1 MIELYKHQAKF
12 VNDILVQFKKG
23 RKHVIGQSPTGS
35 GKTVMFSAMASQAA
49 KKNNK
54 VLILTDRIELLNQAG
69 GTIESFDMNPQYI
82 TAGTKS
88 IEKDRGI
95 FIAMSQTLRNRL
107 KNPEWLNFVKNE
119 IKMIIIDEAHKQEFN
134 HMFKDSLL
142 DDKYVI
148 GFTATPVRDG
158 GMVQLGIQYDAI
170 VTGKPIK
177 WLIKKGYLLNCDIYD
192 LGSPDLSSVSVN
204 KAKGDFSESSMFKKY
219 DTSTLYKG
227 LVKNYKRIADGDKM
241 MVFCCNVEH
250 AIKATKSLR
259 KSGINA
265 RFISSKKGLPKE
277 PKKWTDAN
285 RAIFK
290 EKFASY
296 KLYEKYFYKYSGD
309 RKQVFDWFKSTEDA
323 VLVNVGIATTGFD
336 DPGVKVIALYR
347 ATMSLVL
354 YLQMIGRGSRVL
366 KKDPESKTHFT
377 VLDFGGNKDR
387 FGPYDVERS
396 WGLWHDEVKSGG
408 GVPPMKVCGEDS
420 NTNPIKG
427 AGDIKVGCH
436 RLILA
441 AYKLCPFCGFKYK
454 QKVDKTKAVDLK
466 LSEVTNK
473 QGVAIKSKPFRDM
486 DFEELTE
493 YRKAKKYHV
502 NWLYRL
508 LWLKDKENTIIE
520 YAQTYK
526 WKRAR
531 LEYVLRDCVNKFN

>member
-204 KAKGDFSESSMFKKY
+204 KAKGDFSK
-219 DTSTLYKG
+219 TIKG
-227 LVKNYKRIADGDKM
+227 LRM
-241 MVFCCNVEH
+241 E
-250 AIKATKSLR
+250 IK
-259 KSGINA
+259 
-265 RFISSKKGLPKE
+265 
-277 PKKWTDAN
+277 
-285 RAIFK
+285 
-290 EKFASY
+290 
-296 KLYEKYFYKYSGD
+296 
-309 RKQVFDWFKSTEDA
+309 
-323 VLVNVGIATTGFD
+323 
-336 DPGVKVIALYR
+336 
-347 ATMSLVL
+347 
-354 YLQMIGRGSRVL
+354 
-366 KKDPESKTHFT
+366 
-377 VLDFGGNKDR
+377 
-387 FGPYDVERS
+387 
-396 WGLWHDEVKSGG
+396 
-408 GVPPMKVCGEDS
+408 
-420 NTNPIKG
+420 
-427 AGDIKVGCH
+427 
-436 RLILA
+436 
-441 AYKLCPFCGFKYK
+441 
-454 QKVDKTKAVDLK
+454 
-466 LSEVTNK
+466 
-473 QGVAIKSKPFRDM
+473 
-486 DFEELTE
+486 
-493 YRKAKKYHV
+493 
-502 NWLYRL
+502 
-508 LWLKDKENTIIE
+508 
-520 YAQTYK
+520 
-526 WKRAR
+526 
-531 LEYVLRDCVNKFN
+531 